1 MEHNTGLSTNQR
13 IVIATGFVLVIILS
27 SILTFSLSVFIMQ
40 LILGTI
46 TLYFCFITDYKTAKL
61 YLCIFSISLIFVFLV
76 FQANTLYYGEP
87 YYIGGSDDL
96 VFEELGQKVYS
107 HGIYNPSKAKEYN
120 IIRKDYIAP
129 AFPVYIAFLIRF
141 AEIFDGYSTYLPRI
155 ANAYYLV
162 WICMIVKY
170 LLARYT
176 RLSDKKI
183 RYSLGFFAFMPNIQ
197 YINSHVF
204 RDTINLLQ
212 VLLIILLFDL
222 LIRKNHY
229 KLKIFGVVCLP
240 FLIYFTYH
248 TRVNSLLFAG
258 VTIVFI
264 ISKVYSIKKR
274 YILTGIL
281 LLLIF
286 TDFAEIIRLRRFIET
301 YSRYVSN
308 LAGDGLSS
316 YVFNLPML
324 PLGIFFR
331 ALYAL
336 LSPFPSVFG
345 LFEEK
350 SRILFDIVKSL
361 VNLGVLVQILF
372 VPFII
377 RRSLKLDW
385 LSLVFL
391 SWFLPVIVTTFTFR
405 HFLLFYPFMSALAID
420 GFVSMT
426 SEKRDTIL
434 KLSLFTIVSLGIIYV
449 VLKMT

>member
-1 MEHNTGLSTNQR
+1 M
-13 IVIATGFVLVIILS
+13 
-27 SILTFSLSVFIMQ
+27 
-40 LILGTI
+40 
-46 TLYFCFITDYKTAKL
+46 
-61 YLCIFSISLIFVFLV
+61 
-76 FQANTLYYGEP
+76 
-87 YYIGGSDDL
+87 
-96 VFEELGQKVYS
+96 
-107 HGIYNPSKAKEYN
+107 
-120 IIRKDYIAP
+120 
-129 AFPVYIAFLIRF
+129 
-141 AEIFDGYSTYLPRI
+141 
-155 ANAYYLV
+155 
-162 WICMIVKY
+162 
-170 LLARYT
+170 
-176 RLSDKKI
+176 
-183 RYSLGFFAFMPNIQ
+183 
-197 YINSHVF
+197 
-204 RDTINLLQ
+204 
-212 VLLIILLFDL
+212 LIILLFDL

-286 TDFAEIIRLRRFIET
+286 TDFAEIIRLRRFIES

-308 LAGDGLSS
+308 LAGEGLSS

-391 SWFLPVIVTTFTFR
+391 SWFLSVIVTTFTFR